1 MNTQEIGRLCESYV
15 CDQLQKHGFSVL
27 ARNFRVGKGT
37 EIDIVAQKDDTI
49 HFIEVKARSQTVYGL
64 PREAVTPAK
73 MQRIIKASEL
83 FTAQYG
89 SYDYKRAY
97 DVAEVYFSQAGD
109 AQLKIIKLEL
119 LYHVFGG

>member
-1 MNTQEIGRLCESYV
+1 MNTREIGRLCEAYV
-15 CDQLQKHGFSVL
+15 CDQLQKQGFSVL

-37 EIDIVAQKDDTI
+37 EIDIVAQKEDTI

-64 PREAVTPAK
+64 PREAVTHAK

-89 SYDYKRAY
+89 TYDYKRSY
-97 DVAEVYFSQAGD
+97 DVAEVYFSFCENVS
-109 AQLKIIKLEL
+109 LHINRLEL
-119 LYHVFGG
+119 LYQIF

>member
-1 MNTQEIGRLCESYV
+1 MNTREIGRICEAYV
-15 CDQLQKHGFSVL
+15 CEQLEKQGFSIL
-27 ARNFRVGKGT
+27 ARNYRIGKGT
-37 EIDIVAQKDDTI
+37 EIDIVAQKDSTI

-89 SYDYKRAY
+89 TYDYPRSY
-97 DVAEVYFSQAGD
+97 DVAEVYFS
-109 AQLKIIKLEL
+109 IKGEAEFQIQKLNFL
-119 LYHVFGG
+119 FQIF